1 MITVDV
7 AAVTMELSIQI
18 VLRVS
23 PETNIKINMP

>member
-7 AAVTMELSIQI
+7 ADVTMELSIQI

-23 PETNIKINMP
+23 PETKIKINMP